1 MVLFLRSKKGFRYI
15 PENESEQ
22 DILGWNTSVVSIG
35 MAGQIQSCG
44 STTYPARSPGDIRGR
59 RHSVA
64 LQGGDFEGE
73 ERIFPSSCLGTHNLQ
88 YFYFLVSFHL
98 YVHAYVN
105 VIGTILY
112 FSFFG
117 EKDNSSLGDAKQKGG
132 RHAD

>member
-1 MVLFLRSKKGFRYI
+1 
-15 PENESEQ
+15 
-22 DILGWNTSVVSIG
+22 
-35 MAGQIQSCG
+35 MAGQIQSCD

-105 VIGTILY
+105 LIGTIFF
-112 FSFFG
+112 FSFVG
-117 EKDNSSLGDAKQKGG
+117 EKYTSPLGDAKQQGG
-132 RHAD
+132 RHANQYLTQKVTVITKGGDRPRKMRTPPAQSLFHP